1 MISSNNMTL
10 AAGALKAQSQGLAV
24 TAHNVANVST
34 GGFRPRHAAY
44 ATGPEGF
51 GVRLN
56 AVLPPAEAPDP
67 AQAVYDVTANAGL
80 VPSGT
85 DLAVGA
91 VEMISAQHAYAA
103 NAQAVRTADAM
114 LGTLLDIRA

>member
-1 MISSNNMTL
+1 MISSNSMTL

-56 AVLPPAEAPDP
+56 AVLPTAEAPTPLRLCMTSPQAP
-67 AQAVYDVTANAGL
+67 ALFPAAQIW
-80 VPSGT
+80 PSA
-85 DLAVGA
+85 LWK
-91 VEMISAQHAYAA
+91 
-103 NAQAVRTADAM
+103 
-114 LGTLLDIRA
+114 

>member
-1 MISSNNMTL
+1 MISSNSMTL

-34 GGFRPRHAAY
+34 GGFR
-44 ATGPEGF
+44 
-51 GVRLN
+51 
-56 AVLPPAEAPDP
+56 PPAEAPDP